1 MKIKDLA
8 TMAGNCRKMT
18 LFNTRVGGEIVR
30 QHLSLNGT
38 AIFPL
43 DGMQPISEETL
54 LTIADVNTEAREHFE
69 VTQCNLGGRVL
80 EMVED
85 QKPDDVMAKLGR
97 LTIKTKYLELVTVE
111 PETGGGILFLPVK
124 LLKPIKDREQ
134 PGFVIRTIGEE
145 GDEQRVIIALEGW
158 KNVGA
163 FAPAELWA
171 SHDEAVEL
179 QKMARAANELALIN
193 AQREQDAR

>member
-1 MKIKDLA
+1 MKIKELA
-8 TMAGNCRKMT
+8 AMAGNCRKMT

-69 VTQCNLGGRVL
+69 VTQCNLGGRVF

-158 KNVGA
+158 KNVGV
-163 FAPAELWA
+163 FAPADLWA

>member
-43 DGMQPISEETL
+43 DGMKPIDEETL

-69 VTQCNLGGRVL
+69 VAQCNLGGRML

-111 PETGGGILFLPVK
+111 PETGGEVLFLPVK

-158 KNVGA
+158 KNVGV
-163 FAPAELWA
+163 FTPAELWA
-171 SHDEAVEL
+171 GQEEAVEL
-179 QKMARAANELALIN
+179 QKIARATNALALKN
-193 AQREQDAR
+193 AEREMDEK

>member
-1 MKIKDLA
+1 MKIKDLIA
-8 TMAGNCRKMT
+8 MAGNCRHMD
-18 LFNTRVGGEIVR
+18 LLNARVEGEIVR

-43 DGMQPISEETL
+43 DGLQTISEETL
-54 LTIADVNTEAREHFE
+54 LALADVGEGERERFK
-69 VTQCNLGGRVL
+69 VRQCDLNGLAL
-80 EMVED
+80 EMTED
-85 QKPDDVMAKLGR
+85 QKPEDVMAKLGR

-145 GDEQRVIIALEGW
+145 GDEQRVIVALEGW
-158 KNVGA
+158 KNVGV

-171 SHDEAVEL
+171 SQDEAVEL